1 MTITKRERQL
11 MLDIATAG
19 DDDAD
24 PAQPLPWAVLVA
36 LHSLIPG
43 HTVALVQLDTYRC
56 QTVFDQQVGGPG
68 SVSDSD
74 WPWLLEAF
82 WAHYWDSP
90 CCCYPDVSGD
100 LATVTTISDFHS
112 DRRLHATAMYNEYFK
127 HVDGERELMLCLP
140 SQRGRILRLLFWRG
154 RGRDFTQRDRDL
166 LTLLRPHVYQTYRRR
181 AARKPA
187 ALTGRQRQLLQ
198 LVATGHTNR
207 QIGRRL
213 GISEATVRKH
223 LEHIYERLQVTSRT
237 AAVTEALTS
246 EGPAWEGT

>member
-11 MLDIATAG
+11 MLDIAAAK
-19 DDDAD
+19 DDGAD
-24 PAQPLPWAVLVA
+24 PAHPLPWPVLA
-36 LHSLIPG
+36 GLRSLIPA
-43 HTVALVQLDTYRC
+43 HTVALVQLDTDRRE
-56 QTVFDQQVGGPG
+56 TVFDQQVGGPG

-82 WAHYWDSP
+82 WSHYWDSP

-100 LATVTTISDFHS
+100 LTTVTTVSDFHS
-112 DRRLHATAMYNEYFK
+112 DRALRTTAMYNDYFK

-140 SQRGRILRLLFWRG
+140 SQPGRILRLMFWRG

-166 LTLLRPHVYQTYRRR
+166 LTLLRPHLYQVYRRR
-181 AARKPA
+181 TARKPA
-187 ALTGRQRQLLQ
+187 TLTDRQRQLLH
-198 LVATGHTNR
+198 LVANGHTNR
-207 QIGRRL
+207 QIGRQL

-237 AAVTEALTS
+237 AAVTEGLSAGYRD
-246 EGPAWEGT
+246 EPA